1 MCMMYTT
8 CILSLLTCL
17 SLYLCVWEC
26 VSVCIPFLSASR
38 PKPPHSKRIDWFIGG
53 LSGSDW
59 IYCPQT
65 MFITQQRV
73 MWVESAATREG
84 GMEIKDVREAAKQ
97 IQSRGGLSGPL
108 LTIAHKSPDPILRYV
123 YLQRK
128 WREERREQKG
138 EVENSMTPFL
148 YGALFFAEA
157 WNILW
162 SLYCCLVCLCGVY
175 LCLSGSIFFFF

>member
-1 MCMMYTT
+1 MCV
-8 CILSLLTCL
+8 CEGVC
-17 SLYLCVWEC
+17 
-26 VSVCIPFLSASR
+26 VCIPFLWASR
-38 PKPPHSKRIDWFIGG
+38 PKPPHSERIDWFIGG

-73 MWVESAATREG
+73 MWAESAATREG

-128 WREERREQKG
+128 WREERREEKG
-138 EVENSMTPFL
+138 AVESSMTPFYAVL
-148 YGALFFAEA
+148 YFFAEA
-157 WNILW
+157 WNIFV
-162 SLYCCLVCLCGVY
+162 SLYRCSDCVLCMWVRVG
-175 LCLSGSIFFFF
+175 LFFFFLLVGLQEYI